1 MRNPFSDVVKL
12 IKASEHIFLQRVG
25 DMIYMCDGHYIF
37 KVNETVYRAYFR
49 TECACFTELEDAAMM
64 TAENAK
70 SLPECGGVDIHK
82 YYTKAISD
90 SIPIPVTI
98 SNFLYEIPADNSWS
112 KSKPRILRI
121 AGNDKFTVTLN
132 ENFMK
137 AAKNIYDY
145 IGGSSYYGTGSKQ
158 PIYFNS
164 DEAGALILPVNS
176 EIANKDFNTCFRT
189 A

>member
-1 MRNPFSDVVKL
+1 MRNPFADVIKLVKT
-12 IKASEHIFLQRVG
+12 SERIFLQRVS
-25 DMIYMCDGHYIF
+25 DAIFICDGHYIF
-37 KVNETVYRAYFR
+37 KVNEAVYKTYFR
-49 TECACFTELEDAAMM
+49 TECACFSELEDAAMM
-64 TAENAK
+64 TAESSK
-70 SLPECGGVDIHK
+70 SLPEVGGVDINK
-82 YYTKAISD
+82 FYAKAIAD
-90 SIPIPVTI
+90 PAGVPVSV
-98 SNFLYEIPADNSWS
+98 SNFLYEIPAENSWS

-121 AGNDKFTVTLN
+121 AGNERFTITLN
-132 ENFMK
+132 ENYMK